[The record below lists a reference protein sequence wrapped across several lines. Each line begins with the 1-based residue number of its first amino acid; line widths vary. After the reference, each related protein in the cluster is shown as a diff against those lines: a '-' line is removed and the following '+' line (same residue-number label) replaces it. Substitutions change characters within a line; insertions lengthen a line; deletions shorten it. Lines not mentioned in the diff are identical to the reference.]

1 MELDTT
7 EKYLD
12 IIERCKTMRIDE
24 LVEFEK
30 QMKDYF
36 RTDIKL
42 GYKLQT
48 KGVSQSFIFYI
59 QNVTDH
65 KNILIQSLDKT
76 NGVVINEYQLGFF
89 PVVLY
94 RIEF

>member
-30 QMKDYF
+30 QMKDNEISY
-36 RTDIKL
+36 RHQLISSEVLKWRLEKALGKIKT
-42 GYKLQT
+42 YAPT
-48 KGVSQSFIFYI
+48 KIKI
-59 QNVTDH
+59 KD
-65 KNILIQSLDKT
+65 D
-76 NGVVINEYQLGFF
+76 E
-89 PVVLY
+89 
-94 RIEF
+94 